1 MRLIRNLLRFDPRI
15 ARELKAQRRTIV
27 LGLACAIGTSL
38 LTAGTI
44 PLVNIAVD
52 MIKNLSDG
60 TGDKNAE
67 LQRLAVLSGVF
78 VAIFG
83 IKYFFTRGQMWY
95 ISQSAALMILDLRI
109 RLFEKLQRLPISY
122 FNSKRAGEIQSVLTN
137 DVGVYQSAVMIIRD
151 AIDGPVKAVAAV
163 VTIIVISY
171 ELALVSLLFVPVL
184 AYVINRNGR
193 KMKAAQA
200 QVQDDT
206 ARMIAMTTEAL
217 QGTRVVKAFAAE
229 ERMGEAYQEHVEQTY
244 RSTMK
249 AVGRLASLRPLV
261 ELIGAVALGI
271 VLFIC
276 GWLAVHAGLTVGN
289 VAALIYAMDVI
300 NQGFRTMGYANNTYN
315 QVVAAT
321 DRIYREI
328 LDVPEDQADDPS
340 ARTLASVQGRIEF
353 REVSFT
359 YPDGTQALNN
369 VSFVIEPGQSLALV
383 GPSGSGKSTI
393 ADLLLRFYEPTEGQI
408 LLDGV
413 DVRELKASW
422 LRGLMG
428 VVPQQTFLFAGTIS
442 ENIRLG
448 APEATDQE
456 VMAAA
461 HAAHVDVIV
470 EQLPD
475 RYEATVG
482 ESGVGLSGG
491 ERQRVAIARAIV
503 RKPTILLLDEAT
515 SALDAVSEKHVQ
527 EALEEIMPGR
537 TTLLIAHRLTTAAR
551 ADQILMLGRGKVI
564 EQGSHAGLMAQD
576 GAYAAMYR
584 AFNSG
589 LISEVG

>member
-1 MRLIRNLLRFDPRI
+1 M
-15 ARELKAQRRTIV
+15 

-229 ERMGEAYQEHVEQTY
+229 VRMGEAYQEHVEQTY